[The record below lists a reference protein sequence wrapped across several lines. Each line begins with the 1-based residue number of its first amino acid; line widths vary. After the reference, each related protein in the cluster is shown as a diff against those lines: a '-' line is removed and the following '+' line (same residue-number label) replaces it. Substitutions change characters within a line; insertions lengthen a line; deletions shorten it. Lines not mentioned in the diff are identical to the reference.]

1 MENFISYFPHLLS
14 ILNIFNYIFYVLII
28 FLLDM
33 AEACCLRNTKEIQ
46 KSIDMAREAN
56 FDHHLDMQIALSLKI
71 LNRVKEIERITK
83 PLLKMNQ
90 KMLTEMKKY
99 QKPPNGVH
107 QVLRATCLLLG
118 DDPKHLRVTY
128 NF

>member
-1 MENFISYFPHLLS
+1 MI
-14 ILNIFNYIFYVLII
+14 
-28 FLLDM
+28 
-33 AEACCLRNTKEIQ
+33 AK

-99 QKPPNGVH
+99 QKPPNGG
-107 QVLRATCLLLG
+107 LLNTFL
-118 DDPKHLRVTY
+118 
-128 NF
+128 